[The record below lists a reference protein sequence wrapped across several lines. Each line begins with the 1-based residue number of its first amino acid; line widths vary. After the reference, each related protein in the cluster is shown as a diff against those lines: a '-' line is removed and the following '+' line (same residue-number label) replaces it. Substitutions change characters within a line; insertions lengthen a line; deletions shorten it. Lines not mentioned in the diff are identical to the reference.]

1 MIALAIVLSSCSLV
15 QVNEEKDRKTV
26 VAEVNGVKIQ
36 KGDVLDKYHA
46 FYGEAEEYDKDVLM
60 SILDSLIEEELV
72 GQKAESAGYTVNDE
86 IQELANEEFEK
97 TIKEYAEILK
107 LQAGEDADPDK
118 DYEQQARE
126 ELKQYIAA
134 SGQTEEEYIEL
145 LAKYI
150 AMQHYFDELTGD
162 VQVEDQE
169 IEEYYQDQLEFQR
182 DNPSMAANYSLVSV
196 VKQPASRLVKHI
208 LIKLA
213 DEDSQAIF
221 ALRQEGKEEEAD
233 ALRDEKLESIKAN
246 ATKVLN
252 KAKSGEDFDEL
263 VEMHGEDPGM
273 EMEEYKDGYSMLRDE
288 SMMPEFLEASFQLNE
303 GEISDLVVTDYGYH
317 IIKVYEAKD
326 DEIAPL
332 EDVKEEIRTVLINR
346 KKSEKTDEFISQWME
361 EAKIKKYEKRL

>member
-1 MIALAIVLSSCSLV
+1 
-15 QVNEEKDRKTV
+15 
-26 VAEVNGVKIQ
+26 
-36 KGDVLDKYHA
+36 
-46 FYGEAEEYDKDVLM
+46 M

-169 IEEYYQDQLEFQR
+169 IEEYYQTSW
-182 DNPSMAANYSLVSV
+182 N
-196 VKQPASRLVKHI
+196 SR
-208 LIKLA
+208 
-213 DEDSQAIF
+213 
-221 ALRQEGKEEEAD
+221 G
-233 ALRDEKLESIKAN
+233 
-246 ATKVLN
+246 
-252 KAKSGEDFDEL
+252 
-263 VEMHGEDPGM
+263 
-273 EMEEYKDGYSMLRDE
+273 
-288 SMMPEFLEASFQLNE
+288 
-303 GEISDLVVTDYGYH
+303 
-317 IIKVYEAKD
+317 
-326 DEIAPL
+326 
-332 EDVKEEIRTVLINR
+332 
-346 KKSEKTDEFISQWME
+346 
-361 EAKIKKYEKRL
+361 